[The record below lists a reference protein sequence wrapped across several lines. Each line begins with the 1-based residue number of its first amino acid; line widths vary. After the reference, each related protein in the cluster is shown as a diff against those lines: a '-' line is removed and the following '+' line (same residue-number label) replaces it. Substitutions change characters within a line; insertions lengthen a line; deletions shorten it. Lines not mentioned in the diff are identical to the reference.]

1 MTEDNSSNREVTN
14 GPALLLGHVTA
25 IAAGLIIMI
34 VGLAMGVSL
43 VLLPIGIPVGLVGLA
58 LFIWGLFGAPRNT
71 PTSQPKV
78 DGQ

>member
-1 MTEDNSSNREVTN
+1 MTEENSSNREVTN
-14 GPALLLGHVTA
+14 GPASLLGHVTA

-58 LFIWGLFGAPRNT
+58 LLIWGLFGAPRSNST
-71 PTSQPKV
+71 GQP
-78 DGQ
+78 